1 MQDLNGKTKLT
12 LMAFGA
18 HPDPFDM
25 PYQAGGTLAKY
36 AKRGHRA
43 IMVSAAHEE
52 EWAGEVKAIATHLGA
67 ESRFLNFVEGSIVD
81 DAPHTHRIMD
91 MIREY
96 VPDIVLTHQPTDY
109 HPDHRA
115 LSRAVLAA
123 CLLAR
128 VGEIKSPHSVHKV
141 GNLFY
146 TETTSGL
153 NSQGTIYI
161 DVAETWQ
168 QKIVALKLH
177 RQLSERHGVAHLDS
191 IEHLIEREETNMKFR
206 GFQVERDYC
215 EAFQVAVNYR
225 VRWAH
230 DLLPIATLPPLEE

>member
-1 MQDLNGKTKLT
+1 MQDLSNKTQLIII
-12 LMAFGA
+12 AFGA

-36 AKRGHRA
+36 AKRGHRV
-43 IMVSAAHEE
+43 ILVSAAYEK
-52 EWAGEVKAIATHLGA
+52 EWEQEIQAIAKHLGS
-67 ESRFLNFVEGSIVD
+67 EYRFLSFEEGAIVD
-81 DAPHTHRIMD
+81 DPKHIHQIMD
-91 MIREY
+91 MIRECKA
-96 VPDIVLTHQPTDY
+96 DIVLTHQPTDY

-115 LSRAVLAA
+115 LSRAVLGA

-128 VGEIKSPHSVHKV
+128 VGEIKSPHPVHKV

-153 NSQGTIYI
+153 NSQGAIYV

-168 QKIVALKLH
+168 QKIEALKLH
-177 RQLSERHGVAHLDS
+177 KQLSERQGVAHLDS

-215 EAFQVAVNYR
+215 EAFQVAINYR

-230 DLLPIATLPPLEE
+230 ELLPIATLPPIEE

>member
-1 MQDLNGKTKLT
+1 MHDLSKKTPLT
-12 LMAFGA
+12 LLAFGA

-36 AKRGHRA
+36 AKRGHRV
-43 IMVSAAHEE
+43 IMVAATHEE
-52 EWAGEVKAIATHLGA
+52 EWEQEVKALATHLGA
-67 ESRFLNFVEGSIVD
+67 ESRFLNFVEGAIID
-81 DAPHTHRIMD
+81 DPGHTHLIMD
-91 MIREY
+91 MIRECQ
-96 VPDIVLTHQPTDY
+96 PDIVFTHQPTDY

-115 LSRAVLAA
+115 LSRAVLGA

-128 VGEIKSPHSVHKV
+128 VGEIKSPHAVHKV

-146 TETTSGL
+146 TETTSGV
-153 NSQGTIYI
+153 NSQGTIYV

-168 QKIVALKLH
+168 QKIEALKLH
-177 RQLSERHGVAHLDS
+177 AQLSERHGVPHLDS

-206 GFQVERDYC
+206 GFQVEREYC
-215 EAFQVAVNYR
+215 EAFQVAINYR